1 MEISL
6 LLNWRFEFPH
16 ALSSVPLEILCPVL
30 VKIKCLTL
38 QKIKIRIAT
47 CKHSIL
53 DKGNK
58 PQPIKIISGSNFKLK
73 ETVCRVFQIAVKR
86 GWGAIRNFA
95 WGIFLLGVR
104 TWGGVI
110 LMIWTFFK
118 ASNIIA
124 FWEYWI
130 SIKMS
135 VQGVW
140 GKGMG
145 GD

>member
-1 MEISL
+1 MQG
-6 LLNWRFEFPH
+6 FPN
-16 ALSSVPLEILCPVL
+16 SGKEGGRGNQ
-30 VKIKCLTL
+30 KFCLG
-38 QKIKIRIAT
+38 
-47 CKHSIL
+47 
-53 DKGNK
+53 D
-58 PQPIKIISGSNFKLK
+58 
-73 ETVCRVFQIAVKR
+73 
-86 GWGAIRNFA
+86 
-95 WGIFLLGVR
+95 FLLGVR

-135 VQGVW
+135 VRGVW